1 MIEAGLVTLL
11 ASVAPAYPGHVPDD
25 TALPAISY
33 TRSSTSRFQH
43 HDGGS
48 GITGGTFAIVY
59 HGDTHLAAMN
69 GGRALVA
76 LLEDYAGTL
85 GTTTVANTEILND
98 ADLGDGGDGWLY
110 LVEARFHY
118 YEV

>member
-25 TALPAISY
+25 TDLPAISY
-33 TRSSTSRFQH
+33 TRTSTGRFQH
-43 HDGGS
+43 HDGPA
-48 GITGGTFAIVY
+48 GIASGTFSIAV
-59 HGDTHLAAMN
+59 HGDTHLAAMTA
-69 GGRALVA
+69 GRSVAA
-76 LLEDYAGTL
+76 LLDGYSGTL
-85 GTTTVANTEILND
+85 GTTVVANTEVLTD

>member
-33 TRSSTSRFQH
+33 TRTSTSRFQH
-43 HDGGS
+43 HDGPA
-48 GITGGTFAIVY
+48 GIAAGTFSFVV
-59 HGDTHLAAMN
+59 HGDTHPAAMAA
-69 GGRALVA
+69 GSALVS
-76 LLEDYAGTL
+76 LLDGYAGTP
-85 GTTTVANTEILND
+85 GGVTVANTEVLTD
-98 ADLGDGGDGWLY
+98 ADLGDGGDAWVY

-118 YEV
+118 YE